1 MNKTPF
7 NTNSLFLKF
16 SKAMKEKKYLE
27 AKNLLEKILYIN
39 PNIFEANHN
48 LAILNLQL
56 GDIDNSIL
64 YFEKSKKLNPKFP
77 QLYFNLALAY
87 DKKGEV
93 DQAIN
98 NFKKVAELD
107 SNNSLSLYNIG
118 HLYVKKM
125 DIDNAENY
133 LQKSLE
139 LNPNFILAYHEL
151 FGLFDRSNQLEK
163 YKDLLNKLKKKL
175 DDKSIVNFYSAFYE
189 YRKKN
194 YQVTIEILKDLDLEE
209 KYFHQIVVKHGIL
222 AKSYDKIKKFDEAYY
237 QYKIN
242 NDLVN
247 KYYGKDIEEKNFLKY
262 VNNRIDFFKDFNLN
276 NWNISKERSEFSDPI
291 FLIGFPRSGTT
302 LLDTILRTN
311 KSVEVIEEKP
321 IIKNFLIN
329 IEKKTNND
337 LSQLSNLDNEYIK
350 KMQNFYFDE
359 RKKYQKNKNSK
370 IIIDKMPLNIIHIG
384 EILRFFPN
392 AKFVFALRNPYD
404 CVLSCFMQQFQL
416 NPAMKNFLSI
426 NSSAILYDLVM
437 QLWSIYRKIFSI
449 NCHFIKYEDTVLNFE
464 KTTKD
469 IYKFLDIIWS
479 EETKN
484 FYKTGKDRLDISTP
498 SYDQVTSPLYS
509 KSVNRW
515 KNYEKEFEGVKKLL
529 DRWVNEFGYKV

>member
-27 AKNLLEKILYIN
+27 AKNLLEKILSIN

-48 LAILNLQL
+48 LAILNLQI

-209 KYFHQIVVKHGIL
+209 KYFHQIVTKHGIL

-329 IEKKTNND
+329 IEKKTNKD
-337 LSQLSNLDNEYIK
+337 LSQLSNVDKEYIK

-469 IYKFLDIIWS
+469 IYKFLDITWS

-515 KNYEKEFEGVKKLL
+515 KNYENEFKGVKKLL

>member
-27 AKNLLEKILYIN
+27 AKNLLEKILSIN

-48 LAILNLQL
+48 LAILNLQI

-98 NFKKVAELD
+98 NFKKVTELD

-163 YKDLLNKLKKKL
+163 YKDLLNKLKKTL
-175 DDKSIVNFYSAFYE
+175 NDKNIVNFYSAFYE

-194 YQVTIEILKDLDLEE
+194 YQVTIEILKDLDLKE
-209 KYFHQIVVKHGIL
+209 KYFHQIVTKHGIL

-449 NCHFIKYEDTVLNFE
+449 NYHFIKYEDTVLNFE

-469 IYKFLDIIWS
+469 IYEFLDIIWS

>member
-1 MNKTPF
+1 MNKTSF

-16 SKAMKEKKYLE
+16 SRAIKEKKYLE
-27 AKNLLEKILYIN
+27 AKNILEKILSIN

-48 LAILNLQL
+48 LAILSLQI

-64 YFEKSKKLNPKFP
+64 YFEKSKKLNPRFS
-77 QLYFNLALAY
+77 QVYFNLALAY
-87 DKKGEV
+87 DKKGDV
-93 DQAIN
+93 DQALI
-98 NFKKVAELD
+98 NFKKVVELD
-107 SNNSLSLYNIG
+107 SNNSLALYNIG
-118 HLYVKKM
+118 HLYIKKI

-151 FGLFDRSNQLEK
+151 FSLYDRSNQLEK
-163 YKDLLNKLKKKL
+163 YKDLLNKLKKL
-175 DDKSIVNFYSAFYE
+175 LNDKRIVNFYFAFYE

-194 YQVTIEILKDLDLEE
+194 YKATIELLKDLDLEE
-209 KYFHQIVVKHGIL
+209 KYFHQTITKHGIL
-222 AKSYDKIKKFDEAYY
+222 AKSYDKIKRFDEAYY
-237 QYKIN
+237 HYKIN

-247 KYYGKDIEEKNFLKY
+247 KYYGKDIKEKNFIKY
-262 VNNRIDFFKDFNLN
+262 VNNRINFFKDFNSE
-276 NWNISKERSEFSDPI
+276 NWSISKEKSEFHDPI

-311 KSVEVIEEKP
+311 KLVEVIEEKP
-321 IIKNFLIN
+321 ILKNFLIN
-329 IEKKTNND
+329 LEKKTNND
-337 LSQLSNLDNEYIK
+337 LGQLGNLDQEYIQ

-370 IIIDKMPLNIIHIG
+370 IVIDKMPLNIIHIG

-426 NSSAILYDLVM
+426 NSSAILYDLIM
-437 QLWSIYRKIFSI
+437 QLWTIYRKVFSI
-449 NCHFIKYEDTVLNFE
+449 NCHFVKYEETVLNFE

-469 IYKFLDIIWS
+469 ICKFLDIVWS
-479 EETKN
+479 DETKN

-515 KNYEKEFEGVKKLL
+515 KNYEKEFEGVKNLL
-529 DRWVNEFGYKV
+529 DRWANEFDYKI

>member
-16 SKAMKEKKYLE
+16 SKAIKEKKYLE
-27 AKNLLEKILYIN
+27 AKNLLEKILSIN

-48 LAILNLQL
+48 LAILSLQI

-64 YFEKSKKLNPKFP
+64 YFEKSKKLNPNFS
-77 QLYFNLALAY
+77 QVYFNLALAY

-93 DQAIN
+93 DQAII

-107 SNNSLSLYNIG
+107 SKNSLALYNIG

-125 DIDNAENY
+125 EIDNAENY

-163 YKDLLNKLKKKL
+163 YKDLLYKIKKSIN
-175 DDKSIVNFYSAFYE
+175 DKSIVNFYLALYE

-194 YQVTIEILKDLDLEE
+194 YQVTIEILKNLDLEE
-209 KYFHQIVVKHGIL
+209 KYFHQIITKHGIL

-237 QYKIN
+237 QYKTN
-242 NDLVN
+242 NDLAN
-247 KYYGKDIEEKNFLKY
+247 KYYGKGIEEKNFLKY
-262 VNNRIDFFKDFNLN
+262 VNSRVDFFKDFNLN
-276 NWNISKERSEFSDPI
+276 NWSILKERSKFSDPI

-321 IIKNFLIN
+321 ILKKFLIN

-337 LSQLSNLDNEYIK
+337 LSQLGNLDQEYIK

-359 RKKYQKNKNSK
+359 RKKYQQNKNPK
-370 IIIDKMPLNIIHIG
+370 IVIDKMPLNIIHIG

-392 AKFVFALRNPYD
+392 AKFIFALRNPYD

-426 NSSAILYDLVM
+426 NSSAKLYDLVM
-437 QLWSIYRKIFSI
+437 QLWTIYRKIFSI
-449 NCHFIKYEDTVLNFE
+449 NCHFVKYEDTVLNFE

-469 IYKFLDIIWS
+469 IYEFLDIVWS

-484 FYKTGKDRLDISTP
+484 FYKIGKDRLDISTP

-515 KNYEKEFEGVKKLL
+515 KNYEKEFVGVKKLL
-529 DRWVNEFGYKV
+529 DRWTNEFDYKI

>member
-359 RKKYQKNKNSK
+359 RKKYQKNKNSE

-469 IYKFLDIIWS
+469 IYKFLDITWS

-515 KNYEKEFEGVKKLL
+515 KNYEKEFKGVKKLL

>member
-107 SNNSLSLYNIG
+107 LNNSLSLYNIG
-118 HLYVKKM
+118 HLYVKKL

-163 YKDLLNKLKKKL
+163 YKDLLNKLKKTL
-175 DDKSIVNFYSAFYE
+175 NDKNIVNFYSAFYE

-337 LSQLSNLDNEYIK
+337 LSQLSNLDKEYIK
-350 KMQNFYFDE
+350 KMQNFYFAE

-515 KNYEKEFEGVKKLL
+515 KNYEKEFKGVKKLL

>member
-16 SKAMKEKKYLE
+16 SKVMKEKKYLE
-27 AKNLLEKILYIN
+27 AKNLLEKILSIN

-48 LAILNLQL
+48 LAILNLQI

-194 YQVTIEILKDLDLEE
+194 YQVTIEILKDLDLKE
-209 KYFHQIVVKHGIL
+209 KYFHQIVTKHGIL

-247 KYYGKDIEEKNFLKY
+247 KYYGKDIEEKIFLKY
-262 VNNRIDFFKDFNLN
+262 VNNRIDFFKDFNLK
-276 NWNISKERSEFSDPI
+276 NWSISKEKSKFHDPI

-311 KSVEVIEEKP
+311 KLVEVIEEKP
-321 IIKNFLIN
+321 ILKNFLIN
-329 IEKKTNND
+329 VEKKTNND
-337 LSQLSNLDNEYIK
+337 LEQLGNLDQEYIK

-359 RKKYQKNKNSK
+359 RKKYQQNKNSK
-370 IIIDKMPLNIIHIG
+370 IVIDKMPLNIIHIG

-437 QLWSIYRKIFSI
+437 QLWTIYRKTFSM
-449 NCHFIKYEDTVLNFE
+449 NCHFVKYEDTVLNFE

>member
-16 SKAMKEKKYLE
+16 SKVMKEKKYLE
-27 AKNLLEKILYIN
+27 AKNLLEKILSIN

-48 LAILNLQL
+48 LAILNLQI

-98 NFKKVAELD
+98 NFKKVTELD

-163 YKDLLNKLKKKL
+163 YKDLLNKLKKTL
-175 DDKSIVNFYSAFYE
+175 NDKNIVNFYSAFYE

-194 YQVTIEILKDLDLEE
+194 YQVTIEILKDLDLKE
-209 KYFHQIVVKHGIL
+209 KYFHQIVTKHGIL

-311 KSVEVIEEKP
+311 KSVEIIEEKP

-469 IYKFLDIIWS
+469 IYKFLDITWS

>member
-27 AKNLLEKILYIN
+27 AKNLLEKILSIN

-48 LAILNLQL
+48 LAILNLQI

-64 YFEKSKKLNPKFP
+64 YFEKSKKLNAKFP

-163 YKDLLNKLKKKL
+163 YKDLLNKLKKKF
-175 DDKSIVNFYSAFYE
+175 DDKNIVNFYSAFYE

-209 KYFHQIVVKHGIL
+209 KYFHQIVTKHGIL

-350 KMQNFYFDE
+350 KMKNFYFDE
-359 RKKYQKNKNSK
+359 RKKYQKNKNSE

-469 IYKFLDIIWS
+469 IYKFLDITWS

>member
-27 AKNLLEKILYIN
+27 AKNLLEKILIID

-48 LAILNLQL
+48 LAILNLQI

-163 YKDLLNKLKKKL
+163 YKDLLNKLKKTVN
-175 DDKSIVNFYSAFYE
+175 DKNIMNFYSAFYE

-194 YQVTIEILKDLDLEE
+194 YQVTIEILKDLDLKE
-209 KYFHQIVVKHGIL
+209 KYFHQIVTKHGIL

-247 KYYGKDIEEKNFLKY
+247 KYYGKDIEEKSFLKY

-276 NWNISKERSEFSDPI
+276 SWNISKEKTEFSDPI

-337 LSQLSNLDNEYIK
+337 LSQLSNLDKEYIK

-359 RKKYQKNKNSK
+359 RKKYQQNKNSK

-384 EILRFFPN
+384 EILRFFPR
-392 AKFVFALRNPYD
+392 AKFIFALRNPYD

-437 QLWSIYRKIFSI
+437 QLWSIYRKTFSI
-449 NCHFIKYEDTVLNFE
+449 NYHFIKYEDTVLNFE

-469 IYKFLDIIWS
+469 IYEFLDIIWS

-529 DRWVNEFGYKV
+529 DKWVNEFGYKI

>member
-1 MNKTPF
+1 MNKTSF

-16 SKAMKEKKYLE
+16 SRAIKEKKYLE
-27 AKNLLEKILYIN
+27 AKNILEKILSIN

-48 LAILNLQL
+48 LAILSLQI

-64 YFEKSKKLNPKFP
+64 YFEKSKKLNPKFS
-77 QLYFNLALAY
+77 QVYFNLALAY

-93 DQAIN
+93 DQALI
-98 NFKKVAELD
+98 NFKKVVELD
-107 SNNSLSLYNIG
+107 SNNSLALYNIG
-118 HLYVKKM
+118 HLYIKKI

-139 LNPNFILAYHEL
+139 LNPNFILTYHEL
-151 FGLFDRSNQLEK
+151 FSLYDRSNQLEK
-163 YKDLLNKLKKKL
+163 YKDLLNKIKKL
-175 DDKSIVNFYSAFYE
+175 LKDKKVVNFYFAFYE

-194 YQVTIEILKDLDLEE
+194 YKATIELLKDLDLEE
-209 KYFHQIVVKHGIL
+209 KYFHQTITKHGIL
-222 AKSYDKIKKFDEAYY
+222 AKSYDKIKRFDEAYY
-237 QYKIN
+237 HYKTN

-247 KYYGKDIEEKNFLKY
+247 KYYGKDIKEKNFIKY
-262 VNNRIDFFKDFNLN
+262 VNNRINFFKDFNLE
-276 NWNISKERSEFSDPI
+276 NWSISNERNKFNDPI

-311 KSVEVIEEKP
+311 KLVEVIEEKP
-321 IIKNFLIN
+321 ILKNFLIN
-329 IEKKTNND
+329 LEKKTNND
-337 LSQLSNLDNEYIK
+337 LGQLGNLDQEYIQR
-350 KMQNFYFDE
+350 MQNFYFDE
-359 RKKYQKNKNSK
+359 RKKYQQNKNSK
-370 IIIDKMPLNIIHIG
+370 IVIDKMPLNIIHIG

-426 NSSAILYDLVM
+426 NSSAILYNLVM
-437 QLWSIYRKIFSI
+437 QLWTIYRKVFSI
-449 NCHFIKYEDTVLNFE
+449 NCHFVKYEETVLNFE

-479 EETKN
+479 DETKN
-484 FYKTGKDRLDISTP
+484 FYKTGKDRVDISTP

-509 KSVNRW
+509 KSINRW
-515 KNYEKEFEGVKKLL
+515 KNYEKEFEGVKNLL
-529 DRWVNEFGYKV
+529 DRWANEFNYKI

>member
-1 MNKTPF
+1 MNKTTF

-16 SKAMKEKKYLE
+16 SKAIKEKKILE
-27 AKNLLEKILYIN
+27 AKNLLGKILSIN

-48 LAILNLQL
+48 LAILSLQI

-64 YFEKSKKLNPKFP
+64 YFEKSKKLNPKFS
-77 QLYFNLALAY
+77 QVYFNLALAY

-93 DQAIN
+93 DQAII

-107 SNNSLSLYNIG
+107 SNNMLALYNIG

-151 FGLFDRSNQLEK
+151 FSLFDRSNQLEK
-163 YKDLLNKLKKKL
+163 YKDLLNKLKKLLKE
-175 DDKSIVNFYSAFYE
+175 KRIVNFYFGFYE

-194 YQVTIEILKDLDLEE
+194 YNATIELLKDLDLEE
-209 KYFHQIVVKHGIL
+209 KYFHQIITKHGIL
-222 AKSYDKIKKFDEAYY
+222 AKSYDKIKKFDEAYFH
-237 QYKIN
+237 YKTN
-242 NDLVN
+242 NNLVN
-247 KYYGKDIEEKNFLKY
+247 KYYGKDIEEKIFLKY
-262 VNNRIDFFKDFNLN
+262 VNNRIDFFKDFNLK
-276 NWNISKERSEFSDPI
+276 NWSISKEKSKFHDPI

-311 KSVEVIEEKP
+311 KLVEVIEEKP
-321 IIKNFLIN
+321 ILKNFLIN
-329 IEKKTNND
+329 VEKKTNND
-337 LSQLSNLDNEYIK
+337 LEQLGNLDQEYIK

-359 RKKYQKNKNSK
+359 RKKYQQNKNSK
-370 IIIDKMPLNIIHIG
+370 IVIDKMPLNIIHIG

-437 QLWSIYRKIFSI
+437 QLWTIYRKTFSM
-449 NCHFIKYEDTVLNFE
+449 NCHFVKYEDTVLNFE

-529 DRWVNEFGYKV
+529 DKWANEFDYKI

>member
-27 AKNLLEKILYIN
+27 AKNLLEKILSIN

-48 LAILNLQL
+48 LAILNLQI

-337 LSQLSNLDNEYIK
+337 LSQLSNLDKEYIK
-350 KMQNFYFDE
+350 KMQNFYFAE

-484 FYKTGKDRLDISTP
+484 FYKTGKDRLDITTP

-515 KNYEKEFEGVKKLL
+515 KNYEKEFKGVKKLL

>member
-1 MNKTPF
+1 MNKTFF

-16 SKAMKEKKYLE
+16 SKVIKEKKYLE
-27 AKNLLEKILYIN
+27 AKNILETILSIN

-48 LAILNLQL
+48 LAILSLQI

-64 YFEKSKKLNPKFP
+64 YFEKSKKLNPKFSKV
-77 QLYFNLALAY
+77 YFNLALAY
-87 DKKGEV
+87 EKKGEV
-93 DQAIN
+93 DQAII

-107 SNNSLSLYNIG
+107 SNNSLALYNIG

-125 DIDNAENY
+125 DINNAENY
-133 LQKSLE
+133 LQKSLK
-139 LNPNFILAYHEL
+139 LNPKFVLAYHEL
-151 FGLFDRSNQLEK
+151 FALFDRSNQLEK
-163 YKDLLNKLKKKL
+163 YKDLLNKLNKFL
-175 DDKSIVNFYSAFYE
+175 NDKNLVNFYFAFYE
-189 YRKKN
+189 HRKKN
-194 YQVTIEILKDLDLEE
+194 YKDAIEILKDLDLEE
-209 KYFHQIVVKHGIL
+209 NYYHQIITKHGIL

-237 QYKIN
+237 HFKTN
-242 NDLVN
+242 NYLVN
-247 KYYGKDIEEKNFLKY
+247 KYYGKGIEEKNFLKY
-262 VNNRIDFFKDFNLN
+262 VNNRIDFFRDFTLN
-276 NWNISKERSEFSDPI
+276 NWNISKVRSEFSDPI

-321 IIKNFLIN
+321 ILKNFLIKV
-329 IEKKTNND
+329 EKKTNND
-337 LSQLSNLDNEYIK
+337 LGQLSNLDQEFIK
-350 KMQNFYFDE
+350 EMQNFYFDE
-359 RKKYQKNKNSK
+359 RKKYQLNKNSK
-370 IIIDKMPLNIIHIG
+370 IVIDKMPLNIIHIG

-426 NSSAILYDLVM
+426 NSSAILYDLIM
-437 QLWSIYRKIFSI
+437 QLWTIYKKVFSI

-479 EETKN
+479 KETKN
-484 FYKTGKDRLDISTP
+484 FYKTGNERLDISTP

-515 KNYEKEFEGVKKLL
+515 KNYEKEFKGVKNLL
-529 DRWVNEFGYKV
+529 DRWANEFDYKI